1 VSARVSP
8 PMTAS
13 IEFMSKR
20 AISIVPLFERY
31 RFSISPCFALEG
43 SVEGRSVLRGVFGL
57 PR

>member
-1 VSARVSP
+1 
-8 PMTAS
+8 MTAS

-31 RFSISPCFALEG
+31 RFSISPCFALEAPG
-43 SVEGRSVLRGVFGL
+43 KAVPSCAVFFGL